1 MQSVKLFNL
10 FLIFLFSVMV
20 TNFKKYLENIYYIFH
35 HPQKISIPNEF
46 LQSKFKKF
54 IGIGKAL
61 WDTEKF
67 KSIQYSANR
76 KFTR

>member
-1 MQSVKLFNL
+1 
-10 FLIFLFSVMV
+10 MV

-35 HPQKISIPNEF
+35 HTQKISIPDEF

-61 WDTEKF
+61 WEAYTEKF